1 MVEARKPPL
10 LYLDS
15 MVFIYFAEGD
25 GTTRPPAGLLFEH
38 LRETPGAAVTSELTI
53 AEVLAPRSN
62 ADRELENAAPSL
74 PLDVKRRVYLDLLV
88 WSRFVQL
95 CAISRSILQ
104 ETANLRAVSPQKL
117 PDAIHVVTAI
127 SEGCRMFVSADRR
140 IRVPEG
146 IVKIAPDADGV
157 ARVLEALP

>member
-1 MVEARKPPL
+1 MIEARKPPL

-38 LRETPGAAVTSELTI
+38 LRETPGAAVTLTI

-62 ADRELENAAPSL
+62 ADRELENAAPYL
-74 PLDVKRRVYLDLLV
+74 PPDVKRRVYLDLLV
-88 WSRFVQL
+88 RSRFVQL
-95 CAISRSILQ
+95 CAVSRSILQ
-104 ETANLRAVSPQKL
+104 ETANLRVVSPQKL

-127 SEGCRMFVSADRR
+127 SEGCRMFVSADRK

-146 IVKIAPDADGV
+146 MVKIAPDADGV
-157 ARVLEALP
+157 ARVLEALH